1 MAKWLTART
10 SGLVVQVQALPLGS
24 FQGQKTLLHFV
35 SFHILCWEPC
45 DNYLLKRGVGGGGAH
60 F

>member
-35 SFHILCWEPC
+35 PFHILCWEPC